1 MGVEEVSKISSSQS
15 CQEDEERY
23 WSRSAPKIQQL
34 FHLWDCN
41 QLSNESF
48 MAKMQSTLGDCVDL
62 TMPDSEFIRLTNKHR
77 TARNLKFT
85 SLMLALRADYRIAR
99 TRRKL
104 PETPSRLVETDGNP
118 VEGAA
123 GVPSSLNINTVSPGR
138 CGKRHYL
145 GTPDEDTHFTGWKY
159 PIPQNQQQCPG
170 SSPGVSYR
178 DVRRIPSCV
187 PNASNPDQHEEAWGN
202 FSPLGHDEYDRQ
214 VPPQGVGLDA
224 QYWQRQ
230 PFVDTRRVTIAD
242 DVSEVT
248 SQADVHREEFFTR
261 NRGGHGNILT
271 WGSDSRSITPAK
283 KRQGRQMT
291 VDPEYGVPKSHLSSG
306 IFDQN

>member
-1 MGVEEVSKISSSQS
+1 
-15 CQEDEERY
+15 
-23 WSRSAPKIQQL
+23 
-34 FHLWDCN
+34 
-41 QLSNESF
+41 
-48 MAKMQSTLGDCVDL
+48 
-62 TMPDSEFIRLTNKHR
+62 
-77 TARNLKFT
+77 
-85 SLMLALRADYRIAR
+85 
-99 TRRKL
+99 
-104 PETPSRLVETDGNP
+104 
-118 VEGAA
+118 
-123 GVPSSLNINTVSPGR
+123 
-138 CGKRHYL
+138 
-145 GTPDEDTHFTGWKY
+145 
-159 PIPQNQQQCPG
+159 
-170 SSPGVSYR
+170 VSYR
-178 DVRRIPSCV
+178 DVRRIQSRV
-187 PNASNPDQHEEAWGN
+187 PNASKPDQPEEAWGN
-202 FSPLGHDEYDRQ
+202 VSPLGHDEYDRQ

-306 IFDQN
+306 IFDEN